1 MRQIISRQ
9 NILARINFE
18 RFLSYLL
25 LFLYKIFRILGDRLT
40 ANINK
45 SYLILLLIT
54 LPVLGQS
61 TSQTTPIM
69 IDFGYGNSAYSNIR
83 TEQYLFFYRISNLEW
98 HIGNFSCQSNLNL
111 EVIEESNNFTFL
123 FGLAPL
129 FRYDFTIANTKFF
142 VKGGIGINFIN
153 SNSIGRRNI
162 GGNFIFSDMLSI
174 GFSLFS
180 YHGLDVEISYMFRHI
195 SNAGFFTDNE
205 GFNSQYIIFSFSI

>member
-1 MRQIISRQ
+1 VRQIKNRQ
-9 NILARINFE
+9 NILARTNFE
-18 RFLSYLL
+18 RFLFYLW
-25 LFLYKIFRILGDRLT
+25 LFLNKIFRILGNDLT

-54 LPVLGQS
+54 LPVLAQN
-61 TSQTTPIM
+61 TSQATPVM
-69 IDFGYGNSAYSNIR
+69 IDFGYGNSAYSYIK
-83 TEQYLFFYRISNLEW
+83 TEQYLIFYKIPNLEW
-98 HIGNFSCQSNLNL
+98 HIENFSYQSNINL
-111 EVIEESNNFTFL
+111 EFIEEGNNFTFL

-129 FRYDFTIANTKFF
+129 FRYDFSVADKKLF
-142 VKGGIGINFIN
+142 VIGGIGINYIN
-153 SNSIGRRNI
+153 THSIGRRKI

-205 GFNSQYIIFSFSI
+205 GFNSQYIIFSFNI